1 MAGNLGDNVRKYRRV
16 AGWSQEQLAEAAG
29 LATSTVAKVER
40 DGDVKIATLHLLA
53 RALDVTTSALFAAS
67 VPQPVRNEEGT
78 RVQLIELRQAITPP
92 IGLFDST
99 PTTEITIE
107 ALAGARRRIGDAHT
121 AYHADRYDSIA
132 LELPGILRSMQR
144 QSEIADDL
152 RAEVISVRVGGLYL
166 AGKYLTQV
174 RQYDLA
180 YHALS
185 EGIREARALDRKLF
199 AATGVVGMCW
209 LLLRQGRFDECERL
223 ASVTAD
229 AIEPQVSKATP
240 GHLAVW
246 GELLQRV
253 AAAAVRNN
261 KPDVGREARRLAV
274 SAASAIDAEHTDYR
288 THWGSFGPL
297 TAAMKTVEDLSIVGD
312 HRSVLRHV
320 DDGPISSIKA
330 IKRLGRPSPNTWNR
344 HRLDVARAH
353 AALGDHREAMDE
365 LTGIRRESPEW
376 VKHQGMA
383 REVMEDIL
391 HGRKRTLT
399 SDMREMASYLHVAG

>member
-40 DGDVKIATLHLLA
+40 GGDVKIATLHLLA

-67 VPQPVRNEEGT
+67 VPKPVRNEEGT
-78 RVQLIELRQAITPP
+78 RVHLIELRQAITPP
-92 IGLFDST
+92 IGLFNST
-99 PTTEITIE
+99 PTTEITTEI
-107 ALAGARRRIGDAHT
+107 LTGTRRRIEEAH
-121 AYHADRYDSIA
+121 ASYHGDRYHSIA
-132 LELPGILRSMQR
+132 LELPSILRSVQHPLEV
-144 QSEIADDL
+144 SDDL
-152 RAEVISVRVGGLYL
+152 QAEFIPVRISGLYL

-180 YHALS
+180 YHVLS
-185 EGIREARALDRKLF
+185 EGIREARALDQRLL

-229 AIEPQVSKATP
+229 AIEPQISKATP
-240 GHLAVW
+240 EHLAVW
-246 GELLQRV
+246 GELLQRI
-253 AAAAVRNN
+253 ASAAVRNN
-261 KPDVGREARRLAV
+261 KPDVARDARRLAV
-274 SAASAIDAEHTDYR
+274 TAASAIDAEHTDYR
-288 THWGSFGPL
+288 THWASFGPL
-297 TAAMKTVEDLSIVGD
+297 TAAMKTVEDLSIIGD
-312 HRSVLRHV
+312 HRSVLRRV
-320 DDGPISSIKA
+320 EDSPLGSIKA
-330 IKRLGRPSPNTWNR
+330 IRRLGKPTPNNWNR
-344 HRLDVARAH
+344 HRLDVAHAH

-365 LTGIRRESPEW
+365 LIGIRRESPEW

-383 REVMEDIL
+383 RDVMGDIL

-399 SDMREMASYLHVAG
+399 SDMREMASYLHVTG